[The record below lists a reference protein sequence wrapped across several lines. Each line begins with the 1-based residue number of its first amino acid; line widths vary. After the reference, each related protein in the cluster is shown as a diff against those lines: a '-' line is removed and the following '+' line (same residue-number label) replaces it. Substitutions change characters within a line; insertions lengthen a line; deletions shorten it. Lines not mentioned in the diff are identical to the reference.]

1 MSETKEIDPTLLPPI
16 DPKVVSDN
24 LTPVQPAAQIVSFVE
39 IECRVV
45 LHKGLF
51 ALVHCYDAQKQ
62 KIKMYSVELTPQE
75 YNDWISDVEMES
87 LILSKCGLA
96 KA

>member
-1 MSETKEIDPTLLPPI
+1 MSETSIASEIDPTLLPPV

-45 LHKGLF
+45 LHKGMYC
-51 ALVHCYDAQKQ
+51 LVHCYDAQKQ
-62 KIKMYSVELTPQE
+62 KIKTFFH
-75 YNDWISDVEMES
+75 
-87 LILSKCGLA
+87 
-96 KA
+96 